1 MEGLIG
7 EHGGSGAA
15 AELGRHRG
23 GTGGVRG
30 CGRPGHRDGVLQI
43 LSVRH
48 VGGSPAFFRFLVWDP
63 RVNVYT
69 IPICTLR
76 CSPPRRHSP
85 RRRLTPVG
93 PIPPPPGAPATLTS
107 AQHPPS
113 RPTAARLPPTPGGIC
128 NPTGPGPARS
138 VPARSSPPAPAA
150 APPPGSPRRHQPAH
164 RVARSTPDATDPAH
178 DRLNPML
185 TGSPVGPRT
194 YRPCPPLACPPDC
207 RLTTRPPPEPTD
219 PPPSRP
225 TSVRL
230 PPAPTPTCPPST
242 RPLNNSPARPPHVT
256 DKGLGRISCRIFSR
270 ILFRW
275 FAE

>member
-1 MEGLIG
+1 M
-7 EHGGSGAA
+7 
-15 AELGRHRG
+15 R
-23 GTGGVRG
+23 GTGARGTGTASFRYSVFVTSGVPRPFSVFW
-30 CGRPGHRDGVLQI
+30 CGI
-43 LSVRH
+43 
-48 VGGSPAFFRFLVWDP
+48 P

-150 APPPGSPRRHQPAH
+150 APTPARPGGIGLQPAH
-164 RVARSTPDATDPAH
+164 RVTRSTPDATDPAH
-178 DRLNPML
+178 DRLNPMQFG
-185 TGSPVGPRT
+185 TPVGPRT
-194 YRPCPPLACPPDC
+194 NRPCPPPACPPDC

-230 PPAPTPTCPPST
+230 PPAPTHTCPPST
-242 RPLNNSPARPPHVT
+242 RPLNNSPTRPPHET
-256 DKGLGRISCRIFSR
+256 DSGLCRISCRIFSR
-270 ILFRW
+270 IFFRW